1 MADKP
6 KVMLGGTAIK
16 PPERHGMEAIKYL
29 IYNPDTGEVFTRTP
43 KSWALITVFYLIY
56 YSCLAAFWAMC
67 LIVFL
72 KTLPEGQPK
81 WTTKGSLIGDSPG
94 LGMRPVQTDK
104 LIDSSMISYLVGSKK
119 DEKNADGSTYQGWE
133 GWVNRTKD
141 FLGEYDLEDGKNK
154 HGVKLGKD
162 VKRFDP
168 TSSLDVCA
176 QGNFGYDV
184 GKPCVFLKLN
194 KIFDLEHDY
203 YTKERI
209 NATFPEKMPQEL
221 KDHIKATPGEY
232 VWIDCRPE
240 YPADIEALEGKIKYF
255 PAARGFP
262 AEYFPY
268 KNQAGYQSPLVAV
281 QFDASKAK
289 GQLLHVEC
297 RAWAGNIGY
306 NRRDRIGI
314 VRFEI
319 LLRP

>member
-6 KVMLGGTAIK
+6 KVMGGTAIK

-81 WTTKGSLIGDSPG
+81 WTTSGSLIGSSPG
-94 LGMRPVQTDK
+94 LGMRPIQTEK
-104 LIDSSMISYLVGSKK
+104 LIDSSMVSYLIDSKT
-119 DEKNADGSTYQGWE
+119 DVKNADGSIYQGWE

-141 FLGEYDLEDGKNK
+141 FLGEYDLKDGKNK
-154 HGVKLGKD
+154 DGVKPAAD
-162 VKRFDP
+162 VKLFD
-168 TSSLDVCA
+168 TKSSLGSCA
-176 QGNFGYDV
+176 QGNFGYDA

-194 KIFDLEHDY
+194 KIFGLEHEY
-203 YTKERI
+203 YTKE
-209 NATFPEKMPQEL
+209 NGTFPEKMPEEL
-221 KDHIKATPGEY
+221 QAHIKATPGEY

-240 YPADIEALEGKIKYF
+240 YPADIEALKGKITYF
-255 PAARGFP
+255 PPERGFP
-262 AEYFPY
+262 AAYFPY
-268 KNQAGYQSPLVAV
+268 MNQDGYQSPLVAV
-281 QFDASKAK
+281 QFDASQAK